1 MVGDDP
7 KDKDRK
13 NNFFFTIYLVR
24 CMQYKHRDEKYADK
38 CKVLLTCEAKGRT
51 RKEIGM

>member
-1 MVGDDP
+1 MTQRIRIG
-7 KDKDRK
+7 KII
-13 NNFFFTIYLVR
+13 FFFTIYLVI